1 MNQTSCPL
9 GDPSKC
15 PFIQKTGSQD
25 QPGSSDLEGGREA
38 SRLVSL
44 VNGTSPATSGGRED
58 GAAETVQARIVRWR
72 AREITPQDEQRAE
85 TPHKRTII
93 PSYTFQFTGSDFI
106 LAGYNEAAE
115 ARDKLAGYI
124 GTKASE
130 LLTDRPDILEDIW
143 GCYRERSTSVRRG
156 QYRMF
161 PNDEEKE
168 LTATYTYVPPDL
180 VQIITQ
186 DVTELELMR
195 LVLKESEK
203 KYRSIFE
210 SALAGI
216 YRTRGEDGKLLM
228 ANQALAEIL
237 GYDSAWQL
245 MSETRAMSV
254 MFILRKARN
263 WGSTSGETA
272 GWTAS
277 SSKLSAATAHKFT

>member
-25 QPGSSDLEGGREA
+25 QPGPSDLKGNREA
-38 SRLVSL
+38 SRLVSF
-44 VNGTSPATSGGRED
+44 VNGTSPATSSGRED
-58 GAAETVQARIVRWR
+58 GAEEAIQARVARWR
-72 AREITPQDEQRAE
+72 ARGITPQDEQRAE
-85 TPHKRTII
+85 TPLKRTII

-115 ARDKLAGYI
+115 AETRDKLAAYI
-124 GTKASE
+124 GKKASE
-130 LLTDRPDILEDIW
+130 LLTDRPDILEDIR

-156 QYRMF
+156 RYRMF
-161 PNDEEKE
+161 PNDEEKK
-168 LTATYTYVPPDL
+168 LTAFYTFVPPDL

-186 DVTELELMR
+186 DVTELEFMR

-216 YRTRGEDGKLLM
+216 YRTRGEDGKILM

-245 MSETRAMSV
+245 MSETRATERYV
-254 MFILRKARN
+254 HPEKGKELGQRLRRD
-263 WGSTSGETA
+263 GRVDSYE
-272 GWTAS
+272 
-277 SSKLSAATAHKFT
+277 F